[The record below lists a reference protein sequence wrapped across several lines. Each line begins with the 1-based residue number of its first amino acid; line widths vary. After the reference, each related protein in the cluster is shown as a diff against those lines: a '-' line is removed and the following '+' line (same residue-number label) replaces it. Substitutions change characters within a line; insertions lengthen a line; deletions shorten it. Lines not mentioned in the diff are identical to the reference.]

1 MIKKI
6 TFFIVLSV
14 FAFSTCKSSKTSDKL
29 TIATA
34 ASAQFALKKLAI
46 NFSKK
51 HNIEVDVILG
61 SSGKLTT
68 QIINGAPYDLFF
80 SADMYYPKMLFN
92 KEKTEKK
99 PITYAYGT
107 PVIWTMR
114 KDIAIDSLVQLKDPS
129 IKHLAIANPRN
140 APYGRKAIRYLKQKN
155 VYKSVEHK
163 LVYGE
168 SISQVNEYILNK
180 TVEVGVTAKS
190 IVFSPKLK
198 GTGFFK
204 ELDKEYW
211 VKQGAIIIK
220 NNNLPEMKK
229 QFLEYVLSEEGKEIL
244 INYGYSI
251 I

>member
-6 TFFIVLSV
+6 TLFIVLSV

-34 ASAQFALKKLAI
+34 ASTQFALKKLAA

-51 HNIEVDVILG
+51 HNIPVDVILG

-80 SADMYYPKMLFN
+80 SSDMYYPRILFS
-92 KEKTEKK
+92 KEKTENR
-99 PITYAYGT
+99 PTTYAYGA
-107 PVIWTMR
+107 PVIWTM
-114 KDIAIDSLVQLKDPS
+114 KNDIVMDSLFKLKDPK
-129 IKHLAIANPRN
+129 IKHLAIANPKN
-140 APYGRKAIRYLKQKN
+140 APYGRKAVSYLKQKKG
-155 VYKSVEHK
+155 YEDIKHK

-211 VKQGAIIIK
+211 VKQGAVIIK
-220 NNNLPEMKK
+220 NKNLPEMKK

-244 INYGYSI
+244 VNYGYSI

>member
-6 TFFIVLSV
+6 TLVIAIIVMV
-14 FAFSTCKSSKTSDKL
+14 FSSCKPTNNTDKL

-51 HNIEVDVILG
+51 YNIRVDVILG

-80 SADMYYPKMLFN
+80 SADMYYPKMLHN
-92 KEKTEKK
+92 KGKTEKK
-99 PITYAYGT
+99 PITYAYGA

-114 KDIAIDSLVQLKDPS
+114 KDIPIDSLVQLKNPS

-155 VYKSVEHK
+155 VYESVEHK

-168 SISQVNEYILNK
+168 SISQVNEYVLNK

-190 IVFSPKLK
+190 IVLSPKLK

-211 VKQGAIIIK
+211 VKQGAVIIK
-220 NNNLPEMKK
+220 NKNLPEIKK

-244 INYGYSI
+244 VNYGYSI

>member
-1 MIKKI
+1 MLCLEWSLRVVNRLI
-6 TFFIVLSV
+6 TI
-14 FAFSTCKSSKTSDKL
+14 DKL

-51 HNIEVDVILG
+51 HNIKVDVILG

-92 KEKTEKK
+92 KGKTEKK
-99 PITYAYGT
+99 PITYAYGA

-114 KDIAIDSLVQLKDPS
+114 KDIAMDSLVQLKDPS

-155 VYKSVEHK
+155 VYE
-163 LVYGE
+163 
-168 SISQVNEYILNK
+168 EY
-180 TVEVGVTAKS
+180 
-190 IVFSPKLK
+190 
-198 GTGFFK
+198 
-204 ELDKEYW
+204 
-211 VKQGAIIIK
+211 
-220 NNNLPEMKK
+220 
-229 QFLEYVLSEEGKEIL
+229 
-244 INYGYSI
+244 
-251 I
+251 

>member
-6 TFFIVLSV
+6 TLFIALFGIV
-14 FAFSTCKSSKTSDKL
+14 FTSCKPTNNIDKL

-51 HNIEVDVILG
+51 HNIKVDVILG

-80 SADMYYPKMLFN
+80 SADMYYPKMFN

-99 PITYAYGT
+99 PITYAYGA

-155 VYKSVEHK
+155 VYKSIEHK

-168 SISQVNEYILNK
+168 SISQVNEYVLNK

-190 IVFSPKLK
+190 IVSSPKLK
-198 GTGFFK
+198 GKGFFK

-211 VKQGAIIIK
+211 VKQGAVIIK
-220 NNNLPEMKK
+220 NKNLPEMKK

-244 INYGYSI
+244 VNYGYSI

>member
-6 TFFIVLSV
+6 TLFIALFGIV
-14 FAFSTCKSSKTSDKL
+14 FTSCKPTNNIDKL

-51 HNIEVDVILG
+51 HNIKVDVILG

-155 VYKSVEHK
+155 VYKSIEHK

-168 SISQVNEYILNK
+168 SISQVNEYVLNK

-190 IVFSPKLK
+190 IVSSPKLK
-198 GTGFFK
+198 GKGFFK

-211 VKQGAIIIK
+211 VKQGAVIIK
-220 NNNLPEMKK
+220 NKNLPEMKK

-244 INYGYSI
+244 VNYGYSI